1 MKTLAPHLQ
10 RAPQYRRCQA
20 GGAALEGYSAQVLDV
35 LGVAV
40 VLLDAQLNVL
50 HANAAALRLFSP
62 SAAACPHPPPTAGLR
77 WQVAPQLCNTVRA
90 VIAQAGPHCS
100 ACQSLRLPRA
110 NAAPLTLTVA
120 PFQAAAGPQA
130 RARCALLLA
139 HDPDACATCAPALQ
153 QLFALTPSE
162 AHICQALAR
171 GHAIGD
177 IASHC
182 GVTASTVKTH
192 LHHVYGKTG
201 TRRQGELMALIHQC
215 VASLPHPGAMAS
227 SS

>member
-1 MKTLAPHLQ
+1 MKTLPPHLE

-40 VLLDAQLNVL
+40 VLLDAHLNVL

-62 SAAACPHPPPTAGLR
+62 QAAACPHAPPTAGLR

-110 NAAPLTLTVA
+110 NATHLTLTVA
-120 PFQAAAGPQA
+120 PFQAATGPHA
-130 RARCALLLA
+130 RSRCALLLA
-139 HDPDACATCAPALQ
+139 QDPDACAMCAPALQ

-162 AHICQALAR
+162 AQICQALAR

-201 TRRQGELMALIHQC
+201 TRRQGELVALIHQC
-215 VASLPHPGAMAS
+215 VCSLPHTDAKPA
-227 SS
+227 

>member
-1 MKTLAPHLQ
+1 MKTLPPHLQ

-40 VLLDAQLNVL
+40 VLLDAHLNVL

-62 SAAACPHPPPTAGLR
+62 
-77 WQVAPQLCNTVRA
+77 
-90 VIAQAGPHCS
+90 
-100 ACQSLRLPRA
+100 
-110 NAAPLTLTVA
+110 
-120 PFQAAAGPQA
+120 QAAAYPHA
-130 RARCALLLA
+130 RSRCALLLA
-139 HDPDACATCAPALQ
+139 QDPDACAMCAPALQ

-162 AHICQALAR
+162 AQICQALAR

-201 TRRQGELMALIHQC
+201 TRRQGELVALIHQC
-215 VASLPHPGAMAS
+215 VCSLPHPDAKPA
-227 SS
+227 